1 MQIATVQRLNCSL
14 GWAELKGSFAT
25 SVSHPLFW
33 HASAF
38 EGTEATL
45 HHCWNSYLPW
55 KGIHHLRQ
63 HWMTYIS
70 REDRKLEFWRQMYFY
85 HDISHN
91 FFLIFL
97 KGFESP
103 HWGKNQLLIQKLP
116 RSQEFDV

>member
-70 REDRKLEFWRQMYFY
+70 KEDRKLEFWRQMYFY

-91 FFLIFL
+91 FFARALLAGPRFSL
-97 KGFESP
+97 LSPFVVGFGP
-103 HWGKNQLLIQKLP
+103 LDP
-116 RSQEFDV
+116 